1 MAPPCSTIIKNVKKV
16 TAEYQNKHRALLNT
30 VPWPITWA
38 ALELALD
45 PGLAI
50 DGSSWG
56 DPHRFWL
63 KYFLSLHMALQPL
76 LFPQQP

>member
-1 MAPPCSTIIKNVKKV
+1 MWLPPPPCSTIIKNVKKV

-50 DGSSWG
+50 DGRQLG
-56 DPHRFWL
+56 
-63 KYFLSLHMALQPL
+63 
-76 LFPQQP
+76 